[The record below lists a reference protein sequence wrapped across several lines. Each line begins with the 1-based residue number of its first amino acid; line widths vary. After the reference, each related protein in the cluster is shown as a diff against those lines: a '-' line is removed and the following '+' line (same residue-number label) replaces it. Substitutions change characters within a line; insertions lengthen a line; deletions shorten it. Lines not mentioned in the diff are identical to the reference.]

1 MYNALY
7 FDYLDQV
14 RESGEINMFLAGS
27 WLESEFDLNKRQAK
41 AVLLDWM
48 KYKQQAAA

>member
-1 MYNALY
+1 MQNNQLY
-7 FDYLDQV
+7 FDYLEQV

-27 WLESEFDLNKRQAK
+27 WLESEFGLDKREAK

-48 KYKQQAAA
+48 KHKQAA